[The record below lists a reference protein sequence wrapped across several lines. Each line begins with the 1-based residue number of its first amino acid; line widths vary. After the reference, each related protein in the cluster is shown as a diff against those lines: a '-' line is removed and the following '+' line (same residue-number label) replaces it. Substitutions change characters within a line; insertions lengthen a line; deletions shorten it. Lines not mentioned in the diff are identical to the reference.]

1 MNKIALHAFMCVMSI
16 TLVYVCYKIGISFP
30 FMAFRMDD

>member
-1 MNKIALHAFMCVMSI
+1 MNKIALQVVMCVMSI
-16 TLVYVCYKIGISFP
+16 TLVYVCYKIGINIP